1 MPPLPNG
8 GRTPPACPRLRVA
21 QNTYDLR
28 RDRLSLDLAP
38 ASSGRHALHCGGS
51 QSPPSASTRTSC
63 EAAGGSRPPPHTQ
76 HRLSSRGLSGL
87 GWVLDSLSHVLDRVF
102 FQGQDIFQ
110 VIVPTETR
118 WGGKERPAGD
128 SSGAGPAPSEP
139 ATLTPC
145 LRGRHCAPPPPLPQP
160 LGHCPECRQQLIKNR
175 TVE

>member
-1 MPPLPNG
+1 MEGGRPLPVRG
-8 GRTPPACPRLRVA
+8 CELLRTHMTYAGTGSHSIWPLPLLGDMLSTAGAPIPHLPRPQEPPA
-21 QNTYDLR
+21 R
-28 RDRLSLDLAP
+28 RQEGP
-38 ASSGRHALHCGGS
+38 A
-51 QSPPSASTRTSC
+51 
-63 EAAGGSRPPPHTQ
+63 PPPHTQ
-76 HRLSSRGLSGL
+76 HCLSSRGLSGL

-139 ATLTPC
+139 ATQTPC